1 MPSFKTILLSLL
13 AATVSSTV
21 SASAI
26 YAREAGSLELPGSS
40 IPELVQVVP
49 PTPTLTNAKRMALGM
64 PPLPPVRRGHG
75 RRHGDPAPSPV
86 ALRGRIAVNDA
97 KTGASHGFIG
107 EELDSTHHFGVADDA
122 NALLFRFSV
131 PAGSQTSG
139 QLDITSDA
147 TYSGS
152 WPYMGGILNSDDQNL
167 KPGSANFAYIQGTT
181 RTDPDATQSVSNSW
195 SNSKKAES
203 AIWSYN
209 PNTKEITAEWVNSD
223 SDSEDVRFILNQNQ
237 TPINLVITGD
247 SDKYLNDHKSDN
259 PIVVKFTFV
268 PV

>member
-1 MPSFKTILLSLL
+1 MPSFKTILLSLF
-13 AATVSSTV
+13 AATVTSTV

-26 YAREAGSLELPGSS
+26 YAREGGSLELPGSS
-40 IPELVQVVP
+40 ISEPVQVVP

-64 PPLPPVRRGHG
+64 PPLPPVRRHG
-75 RRHGDPAPSPV
+75 RHDPAPSPV
-86 ALRGRIAVNDA
+86 ALRGRIAVDDA
-97 KTGASHGFIG
+97 KTGASHGYIG

-131 PAGSQTSG
+131 PAGSKPSD

-152 WPYMGGILNSDDQNL
+152 WPYMGGILSSDDQDL
-167 KPGSANFAYIQGTT
+167 KHGSSNFAYIQGTT
-181 RTDPDATQSVSNSW
+181 RTDPDATPQSVSNSW

-209 PNTKEITAEWVNSD
+209 PNTKEITAEWINSD
-223 SDSEDVRFILNQNQ
+223 SDSEDVKFILNQNQ